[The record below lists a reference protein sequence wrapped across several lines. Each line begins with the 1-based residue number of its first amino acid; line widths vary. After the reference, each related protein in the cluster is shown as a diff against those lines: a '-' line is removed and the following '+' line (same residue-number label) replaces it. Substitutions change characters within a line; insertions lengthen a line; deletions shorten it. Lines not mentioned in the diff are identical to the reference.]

1 MAVRHETLSA
11 LFTDIAGAIRGKLGT
26 TSTYVADNFDTLI
39 ESIET
44 DPSGSTTAAAS
55 DLLSGKT
62 AYSKKALITG
72 TIPTKTSSDLT
83 ASGATVSVPSGYYAS
98 TASKS
103 VASGSAA
110 TPATSKAQSTPTFSR
125 SGNVVTANVAAT
137 SVSVT
142 PTVSAGYIT
151 SGTAGTITMSESSA
165 SYTISTQSKTATA
178 NGTISPDSGYLLSG
192 VTVALPTY
200 DGTVN

>member
-1 MAVRHETLSA
+1 MAARHETLSA

-151 SGTAGTITMSESSA
+151 SGTAGIITMSESSA

-178 NGTISPDSGYLLSG
+178 NGTVSPDPGYLLSD

>member
-11 LFTDIAGAIRGKLGT
+11 LFTDIADAIRGKLGT

-103 VASGSAA
+103 VASGSVA

-125 SGNVVTANVAAT
+125 SGNVVTAKVAAT

-151 SGTAGTITMSESSA
+151 SGTAGTITMNESSA